1 MSVALSPVGGLP
13 ALRKL
18 RSAWAAWR
26 PSLSVEALVVLASLF
41 FALCCNGAFW
51 HAIAEHAPGQWRLW
65 FALLLALVGMHGF
78 LFGLVLNRWTAKP
91 LLAAILIA
99 TAFAVRYM
107 EAYRVYLD
115 ADMVRNVL
123 HTDWQESRELL
134 TPGLLLPMALYAA
147 LPMGLLWRVRI
158 VPCRNWHN
166 ALGLR
171 FALLSA
177 MVLLLLAVGL
187 LAGKDIAALMR
198 NHKEDRYLVTPGNYL
213 YALGQVVFAQP
224 PGHRQAL
231 LPVGEDAKQS
241 RRAAGVRPRLLLLV
255 VGETARA
262 QNWGLDGYARQTT
275 PELAAMDDVI
285 NFPQVRACGSSTEV
299 SVPCMFSPF
308 GRHDYD
314 ESNIRAHQ
322 SLLHVLDRA
331 GVKTLWRDNQSG
343 CKGVC
348 DGLPID
354 RLNAATDAEFCSG
367 DRCLDEIMLK
377 GLADKLDPV
386 AGDRI
391 VVLHQLG
398 NHGPSYFDRYPLR
411 FRRFTPTCDT
421 GELSDCTR
429 EQIVNSYDN
438 ALLYTD
444 HFLARGIGFLKSQ
457 SDRFDTAMVYLSDH
471 GESLGENG
479 LYLHGVPYVIAPE
492 QQLHIPMLM
501 WFSSQFAADAKLDLS
516 CLRAEAAKPASQ
528 DNLFPSVLDLFD
540 VQTKAYRREFDLFA
554 ACRSA

>member
-1 MSVALSPVGGLP
+1 MSVALSPAGGLP
-13 ALRKL
+13 AWRRLRA
-18 RSAWAAWR
+18 AWAAWR
-26 PSLSVEALVVLASLF
+26 PGLSVEALVVLAGVF

-51 HAIAEHAPGQWRLW
+51 HAIFEHAPGQWRLW
-65 FALLLALVGMHGF
+65 FALLLALVGMHGI
-78 LFGLVLNRWTAKP
+78 LFALVLNRWTAKP
-91 LLAAILIA
+91 LLSVLLLA
-99 TAFAVRYM
+99 TAFAAHYM
-107 EAYRVYLD
+107 SAYRVYLD

-134 TPGLLLPMALYAA
+134 TADLLPPLLFYAA
-147 LPMGLLWRVRI
+147 LPMVLLWRLRI
-158 VPCRNWHN
+158 VRRQGWRSV
-166 ALGLR
+166 LGLR
-171 FALLSA
+171 FAVLAA
-177 MVLLLLAVGL
+177 MVLLLLAGGL

-198 NHKEDRYLVTPGNYL
+198 NHKEDRYLVAPGNYL

-231 LPVGEDAKQS
+231 LPVGEDAKQAP
-241 RRAAGVRPRLLLLV
+241 RAPGSRPRLLLLV

-275 PELAAMDDVI
+275 PELAAMPDVI
-285 NFPQVRACGSSTEV
+285 NFAHVRACGSSTEV

-314 ESNIRAHQ
+314 ETKIRAHQ

-354 RLNAATDAEFCSG
+354 RLNAAADAGFCSG

-377 GLADKLDPV
+377 GLAEKLDPA
-386 AGDRI
+386 AGDRV

-398 NHGPSYFDRYPLR
+398 NHGPSYFDRYPPQ
-411 FRRFTPTCDT
+411 FRRYTPTCDT

-444 HFLARGIGFLKSQ
+444 HFLARGIDFLKSQ
-457 SDRFDTAMVYLSDH
+457 SPRYDTAMIYLSDH

-492 QQLHIPMLM
+492 QQLHVPMLM
-501 WFSSQFAADAKLDLS
+501 WFSPRFAADAKLDLS
-516 CLRAEAAKPASQ
+516 CLRTEAGKPASQ

-540 VQTKAYRREFDLFA
+540 VRTKAYRREYDLFA